1 MKRLATLSSL
11 LAVLLVAS
19 AARAQA
25 DPVAANARASTNL
38 IIVIDISQIDLDKLV
53 EYGIA
58 KAKGAGVAQADID
71 QGMKEIKPQL
81 DEAKG
86 GLAAFKEAGVSKVY
100 GLLNAAGFGT
110 GEFGVVVI
118 PTTSAQNGQKVLE
131 MLQKMVNPENDANS
145 PIKVS
150 LNGSTVMLG
159 SKAALGE
166 KPQANAALAKA
177 LAQAGGGA
185 PAALRVALDLKSIPG
200 MDSASPEDKQLLQ
213 NVEAATLSVNVPP
226 NTTFAL
232 SVQCKDADTA
242 KKVAA
247 KYTEKLNEGRNDPE
261 AKKALGD
268 TTALYNALS
277 AKVQGTTVSVSLD
290 TKQIEEIVLPAIAK
304 AAAHES
310 KGQGADVKPPQK

>member
-1 MKRLATLSSL
+1 MKHLATLSSL
-11 LAVLLVAS
+11 LSVLLVAS

-38 IIVIDISQIDLDKLV
+38 IVVIDISQIDLDKLV

-71 QGMKEIKPQL
+71 EGLKEIKPRL

-100 GLLNAAGFGT
+100 ALLNAAGFGN

-118 PTTSAQNGQKVLE
+118 PTTSAQNGQKVLD
-131 MLQKMVNPENDANS
+131 MLQKMVNPENKPDS
-145 PIKVS
+145 PMKVS

-159 SKAALGE
+159 SKTALEE

-177 LAQAGGGA
+177 LAQAGGGV

-200 MDSASPEDKQLLQ
+200 VEASPEDKQLLQ
-213 NVEAATLSVNVPP
+213 NMEAVTLAVNVPP
-226 NTTFAL
+226 QTTFAL
-232 SVQCKDADTA
+232 SVQCKDAETA

-277 AKVQGTTVSVSLD
+277 PKVQGTTVSLSLD
-290 TKQIEEIVLPAIAK
+290 TKQIEEIILPAIAK
-304 AAAHES
+304 AVAHES
-310 KGQGADVKPPQK
+310 KGSGAAKPEK